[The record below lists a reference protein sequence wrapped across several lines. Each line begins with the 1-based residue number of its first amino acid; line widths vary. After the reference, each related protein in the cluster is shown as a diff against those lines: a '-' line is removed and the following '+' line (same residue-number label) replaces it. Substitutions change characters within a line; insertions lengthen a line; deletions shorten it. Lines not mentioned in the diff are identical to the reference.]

1 MGNVKN
7 VFFSQ
12 KLDHIKKHFHNIYT
26 VCEKRF
32 EKGCGSYL
40 FDGKNYEYSVDNF
53 DKQELLFEKVKN
65 KKDVLEVGTYM
76 GHSMLI
82 MLAANPNL
90 NITTIDIDEQFAK
103 PSVRYLQKQ
112 FPKSNITFI
121 NSDSLNAMK
130 SLNKKFDFFH
140 IDGSHKNKIITKEFY
155 QCKKQK
161 STESLEIIFDDDI
174 TCKTLISNIKSTY
187 SLEESIS
194 KGEGWYTN
202 LYIKVNF
209 PKSKYKRFKLD
220 FIFFLKNLLKYL
232 NLKFN
237 KLRNLKKI

>member
-1 MGNVKN
+1 MFFSVKN
-7 VFFSQ
+7 LITSRNIFITYTQFVKKDLKKDVDPICLHGKSYEFS
-12 KLDHIKKHFHNIYT
+12 I
-26 VCEKRF
+26 
-32 EKGCGSYL
+32 
-40 FDGKNYEYSVDNF
+40 DNF

-82 MLAANPNL
+82 MLEANPNL

-121 NSDSLNAMK
+121 NNDSLKAMK

-155 QCKKQK
+155 QCKRLK